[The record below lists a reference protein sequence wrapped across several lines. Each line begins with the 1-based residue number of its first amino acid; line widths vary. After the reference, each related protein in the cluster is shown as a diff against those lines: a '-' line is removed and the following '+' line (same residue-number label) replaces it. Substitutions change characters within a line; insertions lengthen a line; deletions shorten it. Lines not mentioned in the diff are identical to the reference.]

1 MSKKKRKYKGPKD
14 ENKELLDFAS
24 ISFSPCRLFL
34 PTNSRKLNGRAELVI
49 GRQRVGYGIWLLVAT
64 ETVSAALLLLRLQTA
79 VSLEQNCSQFGGF
92 FSPLLQANAA
102 AVWLFFLRLRL
113 LPSFKLANLNFL
125 CQKEVY
131 GIFYNILSILFHP
144 LCYLTL
150 QLRCETC
157 LDNEFGTESKS

>member
-1 MSKKKRKYKGPKD
+1 MSKKKHKHKGPKD
-14 ENKELLDFAS
+14 ENKELLDSAS

-34 PTNSRKLNGRAELVI
+34 LTNSRKLNGRAELVI

-79 VSLEQNCSQFGGF
+79 VSLEQNCSQFGVFCF
-92 FSPLLQANAA
+92 FFPFAGKCSCS
-102 AVWLFFLRLRL
+102 VTIFLRLRL
-113 LPSFKLANLNFL
+113 LASFKLANLNF
-125 CQKEVY
+125 
-131 GIFYNILSILFHP
+131 YNIPSVLFHP

-150 QLRCETC
+150 QLCSETC